1 MDSKDELA
9 ASKLLIDFIRDA
21 NLLIENQ
28 LESIRQVMQETV
40 EDVMGTINAINTTA
54 DQRKSMADEVLV
66 KTESGEKNEKLDGF
80 QKVSSKKIDEKA
92 PDEKS
97 EVPTERL
104 DNALRRLGG
113 QFSKHMEVMTTMDS
127 QLEMK
132 LFNLV
137 GALSVD
143 DVLGQRV
150 NHQVSSIKILKSAIT
165 MVVDKKVPMKTKAI
179 QEHIDKTTQEFLAV
193 YTTEDERKTFREI
206 FRTTA
211 QRSA

>member
-9 ASKLLIDFIRDA
+9 ASKMLIDFIRDS
-21 NLLIENQ
+21 NLLIESQ

-40 EDVMGTINAINTTA
+40 EDVMETINAINTTA
-54 DQRKSMADEVLV
+54 DERKSMADEVLV
-66 KTESGEKNEKLDGF
+66 KSDSGEGKSLDGF
-80 QKVSSKKIDEKA
+80 TKISSKEIENQVEANKK
-92 PDEKS
+92 
-97 EVPTERL
+97 EVPIERL

-127 QLEMK
+127 QLQMK

-150 NHQVSSIKILKSAIT
+150 NHQVSSIKILKDSIT
-165 MVVDKKVPMKTKAI
+165 EVVDKKVPMSTKAI
-179 QEHIDKTTQEFLAV
+179 EKHIASTREEFLAV
-193 YTTEDERKTFREI
+193 YTTEDERKTYREI
-206 FRTTA
+206 FKPDA
-211 QRSA
+211 KRSA